1 MANPFQ
7 ASLIICPPIGS
18 GFDNPVAWKVGL
30 WVPVGEMVGTLDDQ
44 ERREAPPF
52 GINTFDCRSPFPI
65 ARLDGL
71 TSAVSIGASNYHWG
85 AANDAH
91 HEAGLIEVVEVA
103 ILYSRTSPSCCQP
116 AWTTRQWVLDL
127 RRQLFGNRIRD
138 LNAFWA
144 PVVVQ
149 WTLPS
154 RASRHVRHR
163 AFREED
169 WPYLQHQRSGAGI
182 LADPSPIC
190 IQQSRLLRI
199 SVSFCQPLRESFFEV
214 RPLHSVTQGSF
225 GYFVDLRS
233 LPTT

>member
-1 MANPFQ
+1 MLIEMANPFQ

-91 HEAGLIEVVEVA
+91 HEASLIEVVEVA
-103 ILYSRTSPSCCQP
+103 ISN
-116 AWTTRQWVLDL
+116 AVL
-127 RRQLFGNRIRD
+127 RPHVVNQLE
-138 LNAFWA
+138 
-144 PVVVQ
+144 P
-149 WTLPS
+149 
-154 RASRHVRHR
+154 RANE
-163 AFREED
+163 FR
-169 WPYLQHQRSGAGI
+169 I
-182 LADPSPIC
+182 LA
-190 IQQSRLLRI
+190 
-199 SVSFCQPLRESFFEV
+199 
-214 RPLHSVTQGSF
+214 GS
-225 GYFVDLRS
+225 S
-233 LPTT
+233 LEIVYAI